1 MIEVEMVDDIR
12 KTETKAFGAL
22 TIRQVIC
29 VLLAGSYSI
38 PIAVHIP
45 FDITLKIVVGV
56 LLALPVAMCGWIKLN
71 NEPFEIVMVRYIYK
85 HFLTPQK
92 RKAKQENPYKEALKK
107 VRRKEESEKIKSMS
121 PAKRKAYLKKK
132 KAGKTVIYSKKKSY
146 KIYH

>member
-12 KTETKAFGAL
+12 KTETKSVGAL
-22 TIRQVIC
+22 TTRQVIC
-29 VLLAGSYSI
+29 VLLAGSYSVPTAFYI
-38 PIAVHIP
+38 PL
-45 FDITLKIVVGV
+45 DITFKIVIGV

-71 NEPFEIVMVRYIYK
+71 NEPFEIVMIRYIYK
-85 HFLTPQK
+85 HFVTPRK

-121 PAKRKAYLKKK
+121 PAKRKDYLKKK
-132 KAGKTVIYSKKKSY
+132 KSGKTVVYSKKKSY